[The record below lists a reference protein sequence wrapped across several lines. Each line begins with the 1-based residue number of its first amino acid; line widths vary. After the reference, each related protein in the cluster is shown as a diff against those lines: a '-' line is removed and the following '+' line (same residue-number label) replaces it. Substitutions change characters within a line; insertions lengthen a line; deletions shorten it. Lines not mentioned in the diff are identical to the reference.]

1 MNQEK
6 VCDFFEKPKNS
17 RYTDKKKKNNLF
29 NISDNFLI
37 ERREPYKKPKNKISV
52 KNRFWEED

>member
-37 ERREPYKKPKNKISV
+37 ERREPYKKPKNKIY
-52 KNRFWEED
+52 ELL